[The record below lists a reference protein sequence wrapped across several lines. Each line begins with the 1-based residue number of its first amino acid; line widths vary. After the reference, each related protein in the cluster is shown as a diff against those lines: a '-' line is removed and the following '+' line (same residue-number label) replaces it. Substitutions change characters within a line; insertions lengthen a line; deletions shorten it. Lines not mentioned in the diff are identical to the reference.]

1 MLEYCP
7 FNEELILCSQVGP
20 TGKNITVKDV
30 AIAAVM
36 AGCVPQAMPV
46 LITAFKALN
55 NPLYNLNQSV
65 TTSHPGG
72 NLVLA
77 LTSKLRDEGRKLPK
91 ALILMSPWTDMAAEG
106 ESYVNN
112 LYKDPMFGLRKKD
125 QDNNLE
131 EKINF
136 FRSYAGTTDLHD
148 PYLSPAYGH
157 FENFPNMLIQ
167 VGSHEML
174 ESDARTIYE
183 KAKAAGVNVTFT
195 HYEGMF
201 HVFQLFGDLIP
212 EAHRAWQEVESFI
225 GSQFQTGK

>member
-1 MLEYCP
+1 MACRYSR
-7 FNEELILCSQVGP
+7 ISQGASVVTIDYRCAPDCTFPAALDDAHLAWEWLLNKGYKEDNIIIVG
-20 TGKNITVKDV
+20 DS
-30 AIAAVM
+30 A
-36 AGCVPQAMPV
+36 
-46 LITAFKALN
+46 
-55 NPLYNLNQSV
+55 
-65 TTSHPGG
+65 GG

-112 LYKDPMFGLRKKD
+112 LYKDPMFGLRKKN
-125 QDNNLE
+125 QTNNLE

-136 FRSYAGTTDLHD
+136 FRSYAGTTDLQD

-157 FENFPNMLIQ
+157 FERFPNILIQ

-225 GSQFQTGK
+225 CNQFQTGK